1 MIKRFY
7 ILFIGQVQGVGF
19 RWTLT
24 SLAQK
29 HNLVGFCR
37 NLSNGNVECEIQ
49 GDKDNLDIFLK
60 EVLDTKGFIRIDN
73 YYIKQIELN
82 NDNNYFEVK
91 Y

>member
-1 MIKRFY
+1 M
-7 ILFIGQVQGVGF
+7 FIGQVQGVGF

-24 SLAQK
+24 NLAHK
-29 HNLVGFCR
+29 HNIVGFCR
-37 NLSNGNVECEIQ
+37 NLYNGNVECEIQ